1 MVDDNPPRKLRLLV
15 KGKEKVDALF
25 RRRKKAKNV
34 EETGHQEADDFED
47 DVPILSR
54 IADPAASQSLKLKLK
69 VNTSTSPNGDS
80 AGFVAQA
87 EDDEEV
93 QDDVEAD
100 DHERALK
107 TKRRRGITGID
118 DLKGTQQFESKTVIA
133 NNRVI
138 AKQPSEAQSQQ
149 FTFDTR
155 DPIPSKSGA
164 TFGPQATHVQSTESQ
179 LQQAARNAFLD
190 SQPKSNRVPEE
201 HLTSAKSGMTVKQ
214 FLDDEHQD
222 SSKRKHLKAAT
233 PLTDAE
239 DKQMHSARKPQPQ
252 PQSSR
257 GPLDHLKL
265 NSKQPIPPPR
275 LESASPI
282 TNISNFVRPR
292 VEVPESVPEIYR
304 SSHHNPGVPA
314 QVFNNSIPDRT
325 EAYLFAQDAEDDESS
340 PSKTIFGDVPVLNH
354 DRKERVPLGA
364 RVKHDDE
371 DDIEVAD
378 LESSTPRP
386 QKIRRHLRGMTDQS
400 RKDEDR
406 VLQTFYTAPNRL
418 PNAYLY
424 ARRNLKRK
432 RPSPSSLATPD
443 YIYQHS
449 GSSTFNIFR
458 NGILLY
464 PELCL
469 LLAAQLPVQTLI
481 NLYSISKDFHVIA
494 NQRFTTIILNQLT
507 LKAPHAARCYPWR
520 CYERLCQ
527 PDPALRAGTESL
539 TVHINKN
546 GISSGSANI
555 NIKPAPPP
563 THAAANSQATHDST
577 SPPPKPTTIPP
588 VHRKVP
594 TFAYLHMA
602 LHREKSLWQ
611 IYQLFAA
618 HGVPLPSH
626 PSVRHTPSLI
636 STLHKL
642 WFLLD
647 IPDNPRRIAYTQ
659 SGTLFTPHDLSNTL
673 VFIVKL
679 DMLLNDPCGGEKR
692 DGVRKMVLSACDGFD
707 TLVRVLQR
715 RDWRDEVGILRAW
728 TRYGLQLE
736 GESGERAIGGGWVP
750 LGLSAE
756 EHAASQSVFGIPR
769 AEVGLLK
776 REFWGKLTYDSKR
789 KERVVSAAERG
800 YGRKPMYLIRPDQL
814 VLREAVRRGL
824 VFRKQFLRAL
834 MSGYVDEDS
843 ETFEALPPADYN
855 GGRSPVLERE
865 GEYGL
870 DDVVA
875 GIRALSVEEGGDEL
889 LDLGSSK
896 QGSPWT
902 VKHYPPSKRE
912 MDVRREEKER
922 VSGFMQAWKEEVR
935 KEQEEERRL
944 RRGFQVLE

>member
-1 MVDDNPPRKLRLLV
+1 
-15 KGKEKVDALF
+15 
-25 RRRKKAKNV
+25 
-34 EETGHQEADDFED
+34 
-47 DVPILSR
+47 
-54 IADPAASQSLKLKLK
+54 
-69 VNTSTSPNGDS
+69 
-80 AGFVAQA
+80 
-87 EDDEEV
+87 
-93 QDDVEAD
+93 
-100 DHERALK
+100 
-107 TKRRRGITGID
+107 
-118 DLKGTQQFESKTVIA
+118 
-133 NNRVI
+133 
-138 AKQPSEAQSQQ
+138 
-149 FTFDTR
+149 
-155 DPIPSKSGA
+155 
-164 TFGPQATHVQSTESQ
+164 
-179 LQQAARNAFLD
+179 
-190 SQPKSNRVPEE
+190 
-201 HLTSAKSGMTVKQ
+201 
-214 FLDDEHQD
+214 
-222 SSKRKHLKAAT
+222 
-233 PLTDAE
+233 
-239 DKQMHSARKPQPQ
+239 
-252 PQSSR
+252 
-257 GPLDHLKL
+257 
-265 NSKQPIPPPR
+265 
-275 LESASPI
+275 
-282 TNISNFVRPR
+282 
-292 VEVPESVPEIYR
+292 
-304 SSHHNPGVPA
+304 
-314 QVFNNSIPDRT
+314 
-325 EAYLFAQDAEDDESS
+325 
-340 PSKTIFGDVPVLNH
+340 
-354 DRKERVPLGA
+354 
-364 RVKHDDE
+364 
-371 DDIEVAD
+371 
-378 LESSTPRP
+378 
-386 QKIRRHLRGMTDQS
+386 
-400 RKDEDR
+400 
-406 VLQTFYTAPNRL
+406 
-418 PNAYLY
+418 
-424 ARRNLKRK
+424 
-432 RPSPSSLATPD
+432 
-443 YIYQHS
+443 
-449 GSSTFNIFR
+449 
-458 NGILLY
+458 
-464 PELCL
+464 
-469 LLAAQLPVQTLI
+469 
-481 NLYSISKDFHVIA
+481 
-494 NQRFTTIILNQLT
+494 
-507 LKAPHAARCYPWR
+507 
-520 CYERLCQ
+520 
-527 PDPALRAGTESL
+527 
-539 TVHINKN
+539 
-546 GISSGSANI
+546 
-555 NIKPAPPP
+555 
-563 THAAANSQATHDST
+563 
-577 SPPPKPTTIPP
+577 
-588 VHRKVP
+588 
-594 TFAYLHMA
+594 MA

-692 DGVRKMVLSACDGFD
+692 DGVRKMLLSACDGFD

-834 MSGYVDEDS
+834 MSGYVDEES